1 MHANACKKDTSIEY
15 DTKIYLL
22 GLKAATFYQNG
33 QKNYVFHPTVVP
45 TNTICSKTNSM
56 DFVVENKVW
65 PIRKKN

>member
-33 QKNYVFHPTVVP
+33 QKIYAFHPTVVP
-45 TNTICSKTNSM
+45 VLLFKII
-56 DFVVENKVW
+56 
-65 PIRKKN
+65 P